1 MIDFNTVA
9 MSIELAQQ
17 AQTVIIR
24 PHIELPPDA
33 PAGLSY
39 RLKVSQLG
47 NGNASSVSQGGSLG
61 RGNAQNEVKL
71 QRQDGAQCTA
81 TLELLQAGQV
91 VRSVTQ
97 PC

>member
-39 RLKVSQLG
+39 RLNVSQLG
-47 NGNASSVSQGGSLG
+47 NGNTSSISQAGTLNQSG
-61 RGNAQNEVKL
+61 AQNTVTL
-71 QRQDGAQCTA
+71 QRQPNGQCTA
-81 TLELLQAGQV
+81 TLELLQGGTV
-91 VRSVTQ
+91 VKTLTQ